1 MTNIYSDLV
10 SRSSFPASSMRA
22 KYFPFE
28 GGEILTDPALS
39 QPPGSLLYGKNYEV
53 YPEGGYRRI
62 DGYERFDGKVKPS
75 DSLYWTIDFQTGAGD
90 VVDTD
95 IIGGA
100 SSGAIGEVVAAP
112 VIQSGTISGGDA
124 VGYYVLALVEGVFTV
139 GENLQ
144 VNGVTKSVVKGAAE
158 ALGATVDEL
167 DSLYSTYSIE
177 RARSKIGAVSGSGP
191 IRGVWVYNG
200 IVYAFR
206 DNVGATS
213 CHMHYAATD
222 DVAARETYT
231 PGGTIVV
238 GDIFRIT
245 ISDRAFRY
253 AATAT
258 TAESVVDGIAALTNE
273 IEGHTVTSVTVTA
286 GGSGYT
292 DPETT
297 PVTFSAP
304 PSGLTATGS
313 VTISAGAISA
323 ITVENSGSGYATA
336 PTITIGGAGT
346 GATATA
352 TITASNWTNYIK
364 TLTGTLA
371 GGTGYTSVPTVTIT
385 GGGGSGALAEATVVA
400 TVVTAI
406 TLIDS
411 GAGYTSAP
419 TVTITGGAGSGAAFT
434 SAAITTGSLKMV
446 TGTNVSDTLQLNA
459 VLPGTASAF
468 SVSLYTANNSATL
481 VKSADTISAVNQGWV
496 QVDLGQYIRY
506 TSGTGVVSIG
516 DTLSGSTSG
525 ATGYVRRV
533 IIQTGAHGTG
543 NAKGI
548 FVLSNITGTFQTGEP
563 LQVNASTKA
572 ASSSALETVNL
583 IPGGRYE
590 FENYNFGGT
599 TSTNRMYGCDGFNPA
614 FEFDGDYW
622 IPIFTGMDVDSP
634 RHIAAHKKHLFLSF
648 TKGSLQHSSIGDP
661 YGWTVVTGASELGT
675 GDEITALQ
683 VMKGDAMAVFN
694 RNRSY
699 ILYGTSSANWNLRT
713 FSVNSGGI
721 EWTIQNL
728 TETIYLDDRGITNLA
743 AVNAYGDFAVS
754 TLSKKI
760 KPIIDTQKGNSLSSL
775 RVRKKG
781 QYRLFFSDGSGVYG
795 TFTGNRLAGFI
806 RVDLGKP
813 VYTVCSAEDSL
824 GDEIM
829 FFGSDDGYVYQMDK
843 GTSFDGTAIEGILR
857 LSYYHFDTPTR
868 NKRFRKIHFEMR
880 ASSNIELKFQPDF
893 TYGSVDVP
901 EGRSV
906 DLDIAGGGGFWNI
919 ADWNTF
925 NWSGQVV
932 TTAEESIDGMG
943 TNMGILILS
952 QTAYEQPHILQGVT
966 VHYSNRRIRR

>member
-10 SRSSFPASSMRA
+10 ARSSFPASSMRA

-62 DGYERFDGKVKPS
+62 DGYERYDGKVKPS
-75 DSLYWTIDFQTGAGD
+75 ESLYWILEFQTGTGD

-95 IIGGA
+95 IVTGETSGA
-100 SSGAIGEVVAAP
+100 TGEVITAQVISSG
-112 VIQSGTISGGDA
+112 TTSGGDA
-124 VGYYVLALVEGVFTV
+124 VGYYVLALVNGTFAV

-144 VNGVTKSVVKGAAE
+144 VGGVTKSVVKKAEE
-158 ALGATVDEL
+158 ALGATDDDL
-167 DSLYSTYSIE
+167 DASYSRYSIE
-177 RARSKIGAVSGSGP
+177 RARTKVGLVPGSGA

-200 IVYAFR
+200 TVYAFR
-206 DNVGATS
+206 DNTGGTATD
-213 CHMHYAATD
+213 MFYAAE
-222 DVAARETYT
+222 VATRNQHTYT
-231 PGGTIVV
+231 PGGTIAV

-253 AATAT
+253 TAT
-258 TAESVVDGIAALTNE
+258 DTTVDSVVDGIRDQIN
-273 IEGHTVTSVTVTA
+273 TA
-286 GGSGYT
+286 G
-292 DPETT
+292 
-297 PVTFSAP
+297 
-304 PSGLTATGS
+304 
-313 VTISAGAISA
+313 
-323 ITVENSGSGYATA
+323 
-336 PTITIGGAGT
+336 
-346 GATATA
+346 
-352 TITASNWTNYIK
+352 NWTKYIK
-364 TLTGTLA
+364 TMTGTL
-371 GGTGYTSVPTVTIT
+371 S
-385 GGGGSGALAEATVVA
+385 GGS
-400 TVVTAI
+400 
-406 TLIDS
+406 
-411 GAGYTSAP
+411 GYTSAP
-419 TVTITGGAGSGAAFT
+419 TVSLTGGGGTGAVAEATISAGAVTAVSIVDSGSGYTSAPTVSFSGGGGSGATFT
-434 SAAITTGSLKMV
+434 DVAITTGSVQMATALNK
-446 TGTNVSDTLQLNA
+446 SSKLQISA
-459 VLPGTASAF
+459 FLPGTANVF
-468 SVSLYTANNSATL
+468 SVSHYSANNSATFTQE
-481 VKSADTISAVNQGWV
+481 SDTVSAVDRGWV
-496 QVDLGQYIRY
+496 QIDLGQYIRFDAGAAEISEED
-506 TSGTGVVSIG
+506 TVTGG
-516 DTLSGSTSG
+516 TSG
-525 ATGYVRRV
+525 ATGIVRRV
-533 IIQTGAHGTG
+533 TVRTGDWGSS
-543 NAKGI
+543 NAIGI
-548 FVLSNITGTFQTGEP
+548 LVLSNVTGTFQDNEA
-563 LQVNASTKA
+563 LQV
-572 ASSSALETVNL
+572 SSSTMATSASALVTVSL

-590 FENYNFGGT
+590 FVNYNFGGT
-599 TSTNRMYGCDGFNPA
+599 ASTNRMYGCDGFNPA
-614 FEFDGDYW
+614 FEFDGTYW
-622 IPIFTGMDVDSP
+622 VPLFTGMSVDSP
-634 RHIAAHKKHLFLSF
+634 KHIAAHKKHLFLSF
-648 TKGSLQHSSIGDP
+648 AKGSLQHSSIGDP
-661 YGWTVVTGASELGT
+661 YGWSVVTGASELGT

-699 ILYGTSSANWNLRT
+699 ILYGTSSVDWNLRT
-713 FSVNSGGI
+713 FSNNSGGI

-760 KPIIDTQKGNSLSSL
+760 KPIIDDQKGSSLSSL

-781 QYRLFFSDGSGVYG
+781 QYRLFFTDGSGVYG

-813 VYTVCSAEDSL
+813 VYTVCSAEDAS

-880 ASSNIELKFQPDF
+880 ADSNIELKFQPDF

-906 DLDIAGGGGFWNI
+906 NLDVAGGGGFWNI

-952 QTAYEQPHILQGVT
+952 ETAYEQPHILQGVT